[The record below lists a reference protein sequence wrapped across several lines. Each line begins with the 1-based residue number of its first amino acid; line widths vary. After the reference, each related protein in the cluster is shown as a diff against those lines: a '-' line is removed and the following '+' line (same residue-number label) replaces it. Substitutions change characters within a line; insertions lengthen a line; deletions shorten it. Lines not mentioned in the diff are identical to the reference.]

1 MNKVQ
6 MFKRFLKEIGL
17 YSNWIKNRKIYLDA
31 IKGVKFENRYIMEN
45 SSSVWAPARIQP
57 NLGCIIDWS
66 FDYWNH
72 PDEALWHELYMR
84 LKDNKSYNLVYRT
97 NKYYLFKKDHDNS

>member
-1 MNKVQ
+1 

-45 SSSVWAPARIQP
+45 LSSVWAPARIQP
-57 NLGCIIDWS
+57 NLGYIIDWS

-72 PDEALWHELYMR
+72 TDGALWHELYMR
-84 LKDNKSYNLVYRT
+84 LKDVSADRMLDNDVLDAAEGIV
-97 NKYYLFKKDHDNS
+97 KYKLGLIDV